1 MATGTDATLD
11 DLRIRLAPAIAG
23 AALFDGWS
31 ETAVLAAAEAE
42 GVDPDLALLAYGGE
56 GHVKPMAMI
65 AAWIHAVDAEMARVW
80 PMERLAALPVRERI
94 RVLIE
99 FRLDAAA
106 RHGESLRRALAI
118 LAMPHHAAEALKL
131 GWQSADRMWR
141 LAGDTAADFN
151 HYTKRAT
158 LAAIYAAALT
168 VMMSDDSD
176 GKAETRAFVARR
188 IDGVMR
194 FEKAKARLAVK
205 DGGYFSPAR
214 FLGRLRYPAR

>member
-1 MATGTDATLD
+1 MATEDTTLD
-11 DLRIRLAPAIAG
+11 ALRIRLAPEIAA

-31 ETAVLAAAEAE
+31 EAAVLAAADAL
-42 GVDPDLALLAYGGE
+42 GVDPDLARLAFGGE
-56 GHVKPMAMI
+56 GKVAPMAMI
-65 AAWIHAVDAEMARVW
+65 AAWIHAVDAAMAQAW
-80 PMERLAALPVRERI
+80 PADKLAALPVRERI

-106 RHGESLRRALAI
+106 QHEESLRRALAI
-118 LAMPHHAAEALKL
+118 LAMPQHAAAALKL

-158 LAAIYAAALT
+158 LAGIYAAALT
-168 VMMSDDSD
+168 VMLGDDSAD
-176 GKAETRAFVARR
+176 KAETRAFVARR

-205 DGGYFSPAR
+205 DGRYFSPAR